1 MDPAADAEHYL
12 PWARPWQR
20 RCAAV
25 REQRAG
31 SMFWGRCELVRDHDG
46 DHALDRGYDI
56 PRWSTDWTAH
66 PVVNR

>member
-1 MDPAADAEHYL
+1 VAANDEHL

-25 REQRAG
+25 REQRPG
-31 SMFWGRCELVRDHDG
+31 SLYWGQCELRRGHAG
-46 DHALDRGYDI
+46 DHALDRGYDV
-56 PRWSTDWTAH
+56 PRWSTDWTTH